1 MSQAS
6 TDQAVDFA
14 DEPIVNNA
22 RFRFGDPATE
32 QRYRAA
38 MQADARGPNRIV
50 ICILTILVDLFII
63 PELVNS
69 PEIIKY
75 SFILRFIIF
84 TPLNILFLTMDLK
97 DKLEKIYNFA
107 IIFIYTLP
115 TILVGVEVVNTKSPH
130 ALPNIQAIPL
140 IMLSV
145 IAGRLNIMQT
155 AFIVSVSFVVYIV
168 SIFNCPII
176 PLVYLPSMVLTS
188 LSIGIGAIAV
198 SVRLELRERTVF
210 LLQSRS
216 EWRNQLLSTLVRTDA
231 LTGVANRRSFDES
244 LERAWSEARSTK
256 SSVGLIM
263 IDVDHFKAF
272 NDHHGH
278 QEGDVCLRKVA
289 QATQNAV
296 RSGDMVARYGG
307 EEFAVILRDSNL
319 TQVQHVAERIVQ
331 EVRGL
336 RLAHPALGP
345 DAIVSVSLGAASLA
359 PREEHGSDR
368 LVELA
373 DRLLY
378 AAKHGGRDRVVCG

>member
-1 MSQAS
+1 
-6 TDQAVDFA
+6 
-14 DEPIVNNA
+14 
-22 RFRFGDPATE
+22 
-32 QRYRAA
+32 
-38 MQADARGPNRIV
+38 
-50 ICILTILVDLFII
+50 
-63 PELVNS
+63 
-69 PEIIKY
+69 
-75 SFILRFIIF
+75 
-84 TPLNILFLTMDLK
+84 
-97 DKLEKIYNFA
+97 
-107 IIFIYTLP
+107 
-115 TILVGVEVVNTKSPH
+115 
-130 ALPNIQAIPL
+130 
-140 IMLSV
+140 
-145 IAGRLNIMQT
+145 
-155 AFIVSVSFVVYIV
+155 
-168 SIFNCPII
+168 
-176 PLVYLPSMVLTS
+176 MVLTS

>member
-1 MSQAS
+1 
-6 TDQAVDFA
+6 
-14 DEPIVNNA
+14 
-22 RFRFGDPATE
+22 
-32 QRYRAA
+32 
-38 MQADARGPNRIV
+38 
-50 ICILTILVDLFII
+50 
-63 PELVNS
+63 
-69 PEIIKY
+69 
-75 SFILRFIIF
+75 
-84 TPLNILFLTMDLK
+84 
-97 DKLEKIYNFA
+97 
-107 IIFIYTLP
+107 
-115 TILVGVEVVNTKSPH
+115 
-130 ALPNIQAIPL
+130 
-140 IMLSV
+140 
-145 IAGRLNIMQT
+145 
-155 AFIVSVSFVVYIV
+155 
-168 SIFNCPII
+168 
-176 PLVYLPSMVLTS
+176 
-188 LSIGIGAIAV
+188 
-198 SVRLELRERTVF
+198 
-210 LLQSRS
+210 
-216 EWRNQLLSTLVRTDA
+216 
-231 LTGVANRRSFDES
+231 
-244 LERAWSEARSTK
+244 
-256 SSVGLIM
+256 M